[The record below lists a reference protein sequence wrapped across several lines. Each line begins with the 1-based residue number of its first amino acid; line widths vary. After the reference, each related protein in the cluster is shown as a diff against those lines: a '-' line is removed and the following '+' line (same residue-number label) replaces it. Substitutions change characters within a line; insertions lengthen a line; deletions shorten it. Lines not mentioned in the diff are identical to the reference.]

1 MLDWLVTSLES
12 FDELCSLNGN
22 YECGESAF
30 FIIDKDIDK
39 VAGLKFE
46 TNYLKCQS

>member
-22 YECGESAF
+22 NECGESAF

-39 VAGLKFE
+39 VTGLEVEIKKF
-46 TNYLKCQS
+46 KII